1 MHNSE
6 WGPYLWLILH
16 LCAERCGRQTLPM
29 LHIDEVRAWVAL
41 LKITEA
47 ILPCPLC
54 QNHYR
59 AWLKANPIAVFL
71 TIRSPAAFAEAAQL
85 WVWRLHNSINRD
97 RGVEEMTA
105 EDAKALY
112 SSKTSADMQQAL
124 DRLLNVLAEAKLQR
138 LIDGIYT
145 REWRG
150 KLSLLRRLLGV

>member
-1 MHNSE
+1 
-6 WGPYLWLILH
+6 
-16 LCAERCGRQTLPM
+16 M

-47 ILPCPLC
+47 ILPCPMC

-71 TIRSPAAFAEAAQL
+71 TIRSPAAFAEAAQEWL
-85 WVWRLHNSINRD
+85 WRLHNSINRD
-97 RGVEEMTA
+97 RGLSEMTE

-112 SSKTSADMQQAL
+112 ASKTSGEMQQAL

-138 LIDGIYT
+138 LIDGVYT
-145 REWRG
+145 REWRA
-150 KLSLLRRLLGV
+150 KLAHLRRLLGF

>member
-1 MHNSE
+1 
-6 WGPYLWLILH
+6 
-16 LCAERCGRQTLPM
+16 M
-29 LHIDEVRAWVAL
+29 LHMDEIRAWIAL

-59 AWLKANPIAVFL
+59 AWLKANPTAAFL
-71 TIRSPAAFAEAAQL
+71 TIRSPAAFAEAAQEWL
-85 WVWRLHNSINRD
+85 WRLHNSINRD
-97 RGVEEMTA
+97 RGLSEMTA
-105 EDAKALY
+105 EDAKTLY
-112 SSKTSADMQQAL
+112 ASKTSADMQQAL

-150 KLSLLRRLLGV
+150 KLVNLRRLLGF